1 MVKTIRDVL
10 KAASKQQQEQGI
22 TKLEVLQLFL
32 GNGYGD
38 RRAIRRTN
46 EAITGCQLQLILDPD
61 GEVKKNDKGEPLY
74 TCVWWVYARHPSDIS
89 LICPTVT
96 DRQGFTHRIDDPSYK
111 DRMINAIATGSDQ
124 YNFVE

>member
-1 MVKTIRDVL
+1 MVRTIRDVL

-32 GNGYGD
+32 ENGYGD

-89 LICPTVT
+89 LICFYTKIYFSFCSSLFYFYSSFIFI
-96 DRQGFTHRIDDPSYK
+96 RSYSK
-111 DRMINAIATGSDQ
+111 FFS
-124 YNFVE
+124 F